1 MPDIQDLY
9 YREMPTIQVSSC
21 GKSGCKDKAVA
32 SAEEEQVSYYIFQK
46 FVLKSM
52 GFKYIKYGR
61 HSCVSI
67 ERHLCFIRKPFSF
80 PLLQS

>member
-1 MPDIQDLY
+1 MPDIQDLH

-52 GFKYIKYGR
+52 GFKYGKSNMAGIHVYLNAI
-61 HSCVSI
+61 CV
-67 ERHLCFIRKPFSF
+67 C
-80 PLLQS
+80 

>member
-1 MPDIQDLY
+1 MLVREVPDIQVPHI

-52 GFKYIKYGR
+52 GFKYQIWQAFM
-61 HSCVSI
+61 CI
-67 ERHLCFIRKPFSF
+67 N
-80 PLLQS
+80 

>member
-32 SAEEEQVSYYIFQK
+32 SAEEEQVSYYIFH
-46 FVLKSM
+46 FFLSM
-52 GFKYIKYGR
+52 GFKYQIWQAFM
-61 HSCVSI
+61 CI
-67 ERHLCFIRKPFSF
+67 N
-80 PLLQS
+80 

>member
-32 SAEEEQVSYYIFQK
+32 SAEEEQVSYHIFQK
-46 FVLKSM
+46 IVLKSM
-52 GFKYIKYGR
+52 GFKYQIWQAFM
-61 HSCVSI
+61 CI
-67 ERHLCFIRKPFSF
+67 N
-80 PLLQS
+80 